1 MTRTDIV
8 GWDRLMKLGMKFAGM
23 GWDGY
28 EPCSL
33 WWTLLRTYC
42 RWCWLCLICRLENSF
57 LDILEY
63 EDLDPDKPNVLKKYV
78 RLMLLF

>member
-33 WWTLLRTYC
+33 
-42 RWCWLCLICRLENSF
+42 
-57 LDILEY
+57 
-63 EDLDPDKPNVLKKYV
+63 
-78 RLMLLF
+78 